1 MSTSVSLRSLTKRY
15 GTHVEAVKEV
25 TLDVQAGEFFTLLG
39 PSGCG
44 KTTMLKLIAGFE
56 LATAGDVFLGEES
69 VVNIP
74 AFKRNVG
81 MVFQN
86 YALFPHMTIYDNVAF
101 PLAVRDRPRQEIA
114 VKVEEAMRAVRLAGF
129 GSRYPDQLSGGQQQR
144 IALARAIVFGPRVL
158 LMDEPLGALDRNLRE
173 QMKSE
178 IKRVQRQLRVTVIYV
193 THDQDEALAMS
204 DRIAVM
210 NDGRLIQTAT
220 PRELYDR
227 PKNVFVA
234 KFIGES
240 NLFQCKVVEKTG
252 DMLWVK
258 MEHGQK
264 VRIRQNGNPEEK
276 NPWLLV
282 RPEKL
287 SVWPHDAAE
296 CDNLLEGVVAESI
309 FLGETTRYI
318 IEVGEQRWTAKVQN
332 RRTEIIDEGKPIKFG
347 WKPEDAVLI
356 EP

>member
-1 MSTSVSLRSLTKRY
+1 MKRY

-25 TLDVQAGEFFTLLG
+25 NLDVEAGEFFTLLG

-56 LATAGDVFLGEES
+56 TTTAGDIRLGDES

-74 AFKRNVG
+74 AFKRNIG

-86 YALFPHMTIYDNVAF
+86 YALFPHMTVYDNIAF
-101 PLAVRDRPRQEIA
+101 PLAVRDRSRQEIE
-114 VKVEEAMRAVRLAGF
+114 VKVGETMQAVRLASF

-144 IALARAIVFGPRVL
+144 IALARAIVFDPRLL

-204 DRIAVM
+204 DRISVM
-210 NDGRLIQTAT
+210 NAGRLIQTAT

-227 PKNVFVA
+227 PRNVFVA
-234 KFIGES
+234 RFIGES
-240 NLFQCKVVEKTG
+240 NLFQCEIVERAG
-252 DMLWVK
+252 DVLRVNL
-258 MEHGQK
+258 ENGVS
-264 VRIRQNGNPEEK
+264 VRVHTNGNGNLADK
-276 NPWLLV
+276 KPWLLV

-287 SVWPHDAAE
+287 SLWPHDDATAS
-296 CDNLLEGVVAESI
+296 DNSIEGVVAESI
-309 FLGETTRYI
+309 FLGETTRYL
-318 IEVGEQRWTAKVQN
+318 IEVGEQLWTAKVQN
-332 RRTEIIDEGKPIKFG
+332 RGTEIIGEGEPIKIS
-347 WKPEDAVLI
+347 WKPEDAVLV
-356 EP
+356 ES